1 MSTKEVPPHLW
12 PLFLPFL
19 RKPVPPPLSK
29 APRSEWRQHDLAVA
43 MRVSNLFHAICEPY
57 LYTHIVT
64 DEFNELLGLLDSADA
79 RVRIYRRQQVARTRS
94 LYLEYIPV
102 EEREGYHLIFA
113 LGGSTWPSVG
123 AMKGSGAEIR
133 AKNAA
138 CAGEL
143 ATWVLTLW
151 DMNEVGLPSRFPS
164 LETLANASI
173 GGERDPDQWTTSS
186 LPLPY
191 DISAFATLPVP
202 SPYPPRPRRP
212 LSTISPPLN
221 TSPPSIWGG
230 GRFTLLLGVDRSF
243 RWVGDL
249 PATHDWKA
257 AIQSIFIP
265 KSLDTIIN
273 YRTERAGVAYPSELD
288 VDVYLSTTHDL
299 DADFVEA
306 LQAFTPG
313 QSDLTQSCSKS
324 AIEKQRKVA
333 GELGTALQGIL
344 REGTER
350 KDMIRWHVLADAPT
364 CGACGSGVPT

>member
-1 MSTKEVPPHLW
+1 M
-12 PLFLPFL
+12 
-19 RKPVPPPLSK
+19 
-29 APRSEWRQHDLAVA
+29 
-43 MRVSNLFHAICEPY
+43 
-57 LYTHIVT
+57 
-64 DEFNELLGLLDSADA
+64 
-79 RVRIYRRQQVARTRS
+79 
-94 LYLEYIPV
+94 

-173 GGERDPDQWTTSS
+173 GGERDPDQWTTYERTRYPPDQPSDSDVLHHLPYCQSLFEQLITSASLRHLCIRDASGPLS
-186 LPLPY
+186 LPPTTQTAPFHNLP
-191 DISAFATLPVP
+191 SAQHVT
-202 SPYPPRPRRP
+202 
-212 LSTISPPLN
+212 TIHL
-221 TSPPSIWGG
+221 GG